1 MRKIIFLILI
11 ICLLSPQTL
20 AKEEDIINFKDDKIL
35 HYGGGVITY
44 YIASK
49 TNTKHPMKYVLVVAV
64 SKELIDNWTNGH
76 IEEQDIVATMLGG
89 ISMKLLTFEF

>member
-35 HYGGGVITY
+35 HYGGGVIRL
-44 YIASK
+44 K
-49 TNTKHPMKYVLVVAV
+49 
-64 SKELIDNWTNGH
+64 
-76 IEEQDIVATMLGG
+76 
-89 ISMKLLTFEF
+89 